1 MCARVSIVPRGV
13 VLQDAEEKQAVQF
26 WSETHHTEGTVRQ
39 YLYWVRRFRE
49 YCRQGKLS
57 PHEELTRR
65 GSDRFAREYR
75 GVRSRRPD
83 ARLVKNQAAHALSA
97 WSSALQFFG
106 CEVPQWSVVES
117 KNPVSPLLA
126 EYATFRE
133 QTQDIAKGTLRR
145 DMKTAETFLR
155 MLRSRHKAVARM
167 ATSDIDCYLEQE
179 SRRVCVRTLQGICS
193 SLRMFLRFIFAT
205 GKTVRDLSAFVNSPH
220 RRRIDRPPRALPWK
234 DVQSIVEAIRRE
246 GIRSCREYATILL
259 LAGYGFGAAEV
270 TTLRV
275 EDVDWKAMTLAV
287 HRPKTGARI
296 YVPLLPDVAE
306 AVATYLQRRRPHCT
320 DARNLFLSLSLPP
333 RPMSTSA
340 VRHMIRKYAQLAHV
354 SVDVIGAHAF
364 RHSYATRQVELGA
377 NLKVVGDLLGHR
389 DPESTSV
396 YVRVALRQ
404 LRAVA
409 LPVPS

>member
-1 MCARVSIVPRGV
+1 MCAYVSVVPRGV
-13 VLQDAEEKQAVQF
+13 VLRDAEEQQAVQF

-49 YCRQGKLS
+49 YCRQRELS

-75 GVRSRRPD
+75 GVRSHRPD
-83 ARLVKNQAAHALSA
+83 ARLVRNQATRALSA
-97 WSSALQFFG
+97 WSCALQFFG
-106 CEVPQWSVVES
+106 CEVPKWSVVAPE
-117 KNPVSPLLA
+117 NPVSPLLA

-133 QTQDIAKGTLRR
+133 QTQDIAKATLRR

-155 MLRSRHKAVARM
+155 MLRSRHKTVAHT

-179 SRRVCVRTLQGICS
+179 SRRVCVRTLQDTCS
-193 SLRMFLRFIFAT
+193 SLRMFLSFIFAT
-205 GKTVRDLSAFVNSPH
+205 GKSIRDLSDFVISPH

-246 GIRSCREYATILL
+246 GIRSCREYAIILL
-259 LAGYGFGAAEV
+259 LAGYGLGAAEV
-270 TTLRV
+270 TSLRI
-275 EDVDWKAMTLAV
+275 EDVDWKAMTLSV
-287 HRPKTGARI
+287 YRPKTGARV
-296 YVPLLPDVAE
+296 YLPLLPDVAE
-306 AVATYLQRRRPHCT
+306 AIATYLQHRRPHCT
-320 DARNLFLSLSLPP
+320 HARNLFLSLPLPP

-354 SVDVIGAHAF
+354 SADVIGAHAF

-396 YVRVALRQ
+396 YVRVALQ
-404 LRAVA
+404 HLRAVA
-409 LPVPS
+409 LSVPS